1 MKSVIA
7 YNIGK
12 KIQREIERCDG
23 EMRTAFI
30 LAYEMLCTEE
40 EVYDNRSSFALLGML
55 LTEDYVGFLD
65 EDYCLY
71 KVIDADSFI
80 CRLNKEMTAM
90 SASARLAIRLVIEF
104 VNSEQ
109 SIDKNEADDDSSY
122 DEMVVGIENLGTLDK
137 KGCEEAC

>member
-40 EVYDNRSSFALLGML
+40 EVYDNRSSFALLDML
-55 LTEDYVGFLD
+55 LSNDYIGFQD
-65 EDYCLY
+65 DDYCLY
-71 KVIDADSFI
+71 KVIDADSYI
-80 CRLNKEMTAM
+80 CRLDHEMTAM
-90 SASARLAIRLVIEF
+90 SPNARLAMRLVVEF

-109 SIDKNEADDDSSY
+109 SIDKSEDDADSSY
-122 DEMVVGIENLGTLDK
+122 DELVVGIENLGTLDK